1 MFPKVSFLSHYKL
14 KNIYNQ
20 TDKLLHSKGNYK
32 KKKEEKISNRM
43 KEKICKWYNGQW
55 LTFQNIQ
62 TVHIT
67 ATKTNQPYPKMGRR
81 PK

>member
-14 KNIYNQ
+14 KKIYNQ

-43 KEKICKWYNGQW
+43 KEKIYMIIFIDTEKVFEETY
-55 LTFQNIQ
+55 TI
-62 TVHIT
+62 HD
-67 ATKTNQPYPKMGRR
+67 K
-81 PK
+81 